1 MNQTFD
7 LKAKIVS
14 TKKTL
19 PKKQQKLCDYI
30 LKHFEDL
37 GLVTIKELAK
47 DAEVGIS
54 TVMRTIHA
62 LDYDNFNDFRR
73 DIYNSALPNDSKF
86 SLKNAFIESGKVKSH
101 TLTHVWDKS
110 VSLLNQSLKPDLI
123 SSFDQAINLI
133 EQANNIYVLGTRPY
147 KTTAL
152 YLEHLLNEFNLSI
165 QQLSY
170 DTDAIFDKTKK
181 MTNSDLL
188 IAFSFEPYT
197 YSVINAVKETKQQG
211 NDIIL
216 ITDHDTSPLIEFSNV
231 TLKLSVRKDHFS
243 ILPIIAL
250 IDAIVLELGKRTSET
265 SLKHLEKLEE
275 VLNRNHVTYNTS
287 NS

>member
-62 LDYDNFNDFRR
+62 LDYDNSNGFRR
-73 DIYNSALPNDSKF
+73 DIYNSAMPNDSKF
-86 SLKNAFIESGKVKSH
+86 SLKNAFIESDKVKSH

-123 SSFDQAINLI
+123 SSFDQAIN
-133 EQANNIYVLGTRPY
+133 IYVLGTRPY
-147 KTTAL
+147 RTTAL
-152 YLEHLLNEFNLSI
+152 YLEYLLNEFNLSI

-181 MTNSDLL
+181 MTNSNLL
-188 IAFSFEPYT
+188 IAFLFEPYT
-197 YSVINAVKETKQQG
+197 YSVINAIKETKHQG

-287 NS
+287 NN

>member
-73 DIYNSALPNDSKF
+73 DIYNSAMPNDSKF

-165 QQLSY
+165 HQLSY
-170 DTDAIFDKTKK
+170 DTDSIFDKTKK
-181 MTNSDLL
+181 MTNNDLL

-197 YSVINAVKETKQQG
+197 YSVINAVKETKRQG

-287 NS
+287 NN

>member
-1 MNQTFD
+1 M
-7 LKAKIVS
+7 
-14 TKKTL
+14 
-19 PKKQQKLCDYI
+19 

-62 LDYDNFNDFRR
+62 LDYDNSNDFRR
-73 DIYNSALPNDSKF
+73 DIYNSAIPNDSKF
-86 SLKNAFIESGKVKSH
+86 SLKNAFIEGGKVKSH

-110 VSLLNQSLKPDLI
+110 LSLLNQSLKPDLI

-287 NS
+287 NN